1 MLFSKPNWPV
11 FSGSSKIWLT
21 GTIAGIAGGA
31 AEVSWIAIYANL
43 SGSEAAIV
51 ARGITQT
58 VFPQLV
64 APDAAI
70 PLGIAIHMGLAI
82 ALGIAISALVRT
94 HLAPSLPA
102 IFEPVAVV
110 GLLVG
115 IWGINFFLILPAI
128 NPAFVT
134 LVPYTASLIS
144 KISFGAAAALV
155 FRLMDGPLPAAEH
168 T

>member
-1 MLFSKPNWPV
+1 MLFPKPNRPG
-11 FSGSSKIWLT
+11 FSGSSKVWLT
-21 GTIAGIAGGA
+21 GTIAGLAGGA

-43 SGSEAAIV
+43 SGSQAATV

-58 VFPQLV
+58 VFPLLV
-64 APDAAI
+64 APEAAI

-82 ALGIAISALVRT
+82 ALGIAISILVRT

-102 IFEPVAVV
+102 VFEPVAVV

-115 IWGINFFLILPAI
+115 IWGINFFLILPTI
-128 NPAFVT
+128 TPAFVT
-134 LVPYTASLIS
+134 LVPYTTSLIS
-144 KISFGAAAALV
+144 KILFGAAAALV
-155 FRLMDGPLPAAEH
+155 FRLMDSPVPASEQ